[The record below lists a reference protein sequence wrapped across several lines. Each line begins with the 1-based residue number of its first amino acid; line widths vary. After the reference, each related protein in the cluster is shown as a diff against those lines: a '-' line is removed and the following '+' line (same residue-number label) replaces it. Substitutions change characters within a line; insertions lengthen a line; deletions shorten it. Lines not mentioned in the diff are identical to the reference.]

1 MLWQVE
7 PSGNCRKVSENNLFT
22 SGEVSRYLQLTS
34 CGLAESINRD
44 SARYFIYG
52 IGILILVILGYL
64 NTLFWVTNAL
74 KRLSKAGNLFHSGYK
89 TRERGFFYEFKS
101 CIPRFTDKKV
111 SQLLVPNQ
119 MLNWGSQIGGFLHA
133 SLTECSN

>member
-64 NTLFWVTNAL
+64 NTLFWVTHAL

-89 TRERGFFYEFKS
+89 LEREVS
-101 CIPRFTDKKV
+101 FTNLNPV
-111 SQLLVPNQ
+111 SQDSQTKKFCNF
-119 MLNWGSQIGGFLHA
+119 WSQIRCWIGVHKLAAFC
-133 SLTECSN
+133 TPV